1 MSRVHD
7 RYDFYRAHGLDVA
20 QGVIHG
26 PLTPELVEA
35 LGRLRDLLL
44 VSEVMDGPRIQVR
57 FEAPPELDEDF
68 QAALK
73 A

>member
-1 MSRVHD
+1 VSQVHD

-20 QGVIHG
+20 QDVIHG

-44 VSEVMDGPRIQVR
+44 VSEVMEGPKIRVQ
-57 FEAPPELDEDF
+57 FEVPPELDEDF
-68 QAALK
+68 RAALK